1 MKSTALCCCSL
12 SDHSGTLGAGLQI
25 SSFCCVACDK
35 TTKRRVRYGSRRI
48 RQFFWFAI
56 DRCVAAVALV
66 AVEDKLPLTDTG
78 SDARPARTPSHTS
91 CNLGVTLRAC
101 RCVTRQ
107 KRRTPSC
114 LKALLGVSRA
124 LGREMLLVALSA
136 ANMYTMLR
144 TSVHTDYCTDTQP
157 WVL

>member
-1 MKSTALCCCSL
+1 MKSTTLCSCSL
-12 SDHSGTLGAGLQI
+12 SDHSGTLGGALQI
-25 SSFCCVACDK
+25 SSFSAAACDK
-35 TTKRRVRYGSRRI
+35 TTKRRVCYGGCRI

-56 DRCVAAVALV
+56 DRCVAGVAFV
-66 AVEDKLPLTDTG
+66 AAEDKLPLADTG
-78 SDARPARTPSHTS
+78 SDARPARTPSRTS

-144 TSVHTDYCTDTQP
+144 TSVHTHYCTDTQSR
-157 WVL
+157 VL

>member
-1 MKSTALCCCSL
+1 MKSTTLCSCSL
-12 SDHSGTLGAGLQI
+12 SNHSGTLGAALQI
-25 SSFCCVACDK
+25 SSFCSAACDK
-35 TTKRRVRYGSRRI
+35 ATKRRVRYGGRHI
-48 RQFFWFAI
+48 LQLFWFAI
-56 DRCVAAVALV
+56 DRCVAGVDKLLSLLSQILGPMRARPVRPRTQAATSEWPCECV
-66 AVEDKLPLTDTG
+66 AVWQDK
-78 SDARPARTPSHTS
+78 
-91 CNLGVTLRAC
+91 
-101 RCVTRQ
+101 

-144 TSVHTDYCTDTQP
+144 TSVHTHYCTDTQP